1 MKPGAV
7 TSSRPASGD
16 GDGDER
22 GAASIE
28 LAVAVTSFLLVL
40 FFVVGGLRITTAR
53 GDVSAAARGAA
64 RAAAAS
70 YDQPEGQRRAEAV
83 ASDIL
88 MERGVACSDREVTI
102 SADFRPGAVVTATVA
117 CTVDLADVAL
127 VGFPGTERVEASAA
141 EPIDIIRGG
150 GE

>member
-1 MKPGAV
+1 M
-7 TSSRPASGD
+7 TWRPAPTRPHSRD
-16 GDGDER
+16 HEER

-28 LAVAVTSFLLVL
+28 LAMAATSLLLVL

-64 RAAAAS
+64 RAAAGS
-70 YDQPEGQRRAEAV
+70 YDQPDGQRRAEAV
-83 ASDIL
+83 AADIL

-102 SADFRPGAVVTATVA
+102 SSDFRPGAVITATVV
-117 CTVDLADVAL
+117 CTVDLRDVAL
-127 VGFPGTERVEASAA
+127 VGFPGTERVEATAA

-150 GE
+150 DE